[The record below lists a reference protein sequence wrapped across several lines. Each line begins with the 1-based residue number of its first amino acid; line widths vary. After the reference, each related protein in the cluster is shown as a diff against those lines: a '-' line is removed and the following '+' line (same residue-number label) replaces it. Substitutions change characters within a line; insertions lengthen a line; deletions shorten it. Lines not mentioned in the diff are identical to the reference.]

1 MGNINTSVE
10 RRENFSLSLG
20 MDEKERQLTPD
31 INDEWR
37 KPSKEKKNLLRI
49 LKLPQSHRPIKIYY
63 GTMTFP
69 LIQA

>member
-20 MDEKERQLTPD
+20 MDEKERQLTPN

-37 KPSKEKKNLLRI
+37 NPSKETICGEYLNYPKVTDI
-49 LKLPQSHRPIKIYY
+49 
-63 GTMTFP
+63 
-69 LIQA
+69 

>member
-20 MDEKERQLTPD
+20 MDEKERQLTPN

-37 KPSKEKKNLLRI
+37 NLSKEM
-49 LKLPQSHRPIKIYY
+49 IY
-63 GTMTFP
+63 
-69 LIQA
+69 